1 MDTDECTLETCSI
14 EDAYIRYQPSVP
26 GNAIYIALF
35 GTLLVVQVIQTPL
48 YRMWGFS
55 LSMIAG
61 LFLEVLG
68 YSARILFH
76 DDPFSFDWFLM
87 NLISL
92 SLGPV
97 FFCAA
102 LYFLLGRIVVVY
114 HGEDISRLRP
124 KMYAVFFVSCDA
136 IALVMQ
142 SAGGAITSMAE
153 DADMTAVG
161 TNVMIAGLAFQV
173 AALTLFIYLGSEFAI
188 RLRRRGT
195 KRTGSTD
202 CDNRKDDN
210 FITIRQKRRW
220 KVWIFTIALSTLLV
234 YIRSI
239 FRVVELNGG
248 YDSELAN
255 DEAAFM
261 VLEGAM
267 ISIMCICMTV
277 LHPGVALQRRR
288 RKRDSGVEL
297 LERTP

>member
-1 MDTDECTLETCSI
+1 MNPELCTLETCSI
-14 EDAYIRYQPSVP
+14 EDAYIHYQPSIP

-35 GTLLVVQVIQTPL
+35 GILLVAQVVQAPL

-55 LSMIAG
+55 VSMFAG
-61 LFLEVLG
+61 LVLEVLG
-68 YSARILFH
+68 YAARILFH
-76 DDPFSFDWFLM
+76 DDPFNFDWFLM

-114 HGEDISRLRP
+114 NGEDISRLRP
-124 KMYAVFFVSCDA
+124 KMYATFFISCDA

-142 SAGGAITSMAE
+142 SAGGAITST
-153 DADMTAVG
+153 ADDSDMRTVG

-188 RLRRRGT
+188 RLRRRAAQSAG
-195 KRTGSTD
+195 RRDSD
-202 CDNRKDDN
+202 RKDDE
-210 FITIRQKRRW
+210 FAAIREKRRW
-220 KVWIFTIALSTLLV
+220 KVWIFTIVLSTLLV
-234 YIRSI
+234 YTRSI
-239 FRVVELNGG
+239 FRVIELNGG

-261 VLEGAM
+261 VLEGAL
-267 ISIMCICMTV
+267 ISIMCICMTA
-277 LHPGVALQRRR
+277 LHPGVALQQKR
-288 RKRDSGVEL
+288 RKRDSSVEL